1 MKFFQLTFMLLLVL
15 FVSCGKKNANVSSND
30 TANIEYLS
38 SQHLMQKQL
47 EYNSSIIGKGYSS
60 FENSIKNNCLE
71 NTTYEFIANGRSQI
85 SFYHN
90 LSSNELNEKLNI
102 NTNGKIN
109 SIQGNGSFDIN
120 YLSNSDNKDLST
132 TVTLIANVTNGKNTL
147 IKSSNDLYGYRLN
160 DFYRAIFEKKK
171 AEFIKVCGDGVV
183 ESQKLSAFL
192 VITARIDFKN
202 KETKYEFESK
212 IGADKN
218 IFQEISSNGELK
230 IFQDSKN
237 IKNDIKI
244 TISGLQLG
252 GDFTKLQTILKKN
265 VCNLNQIE
273 QCNQMFDTINEYF
286 SNEFQNQLDINN
298 PNLWITSEIK
308 TIPYSQLIILND
320 KGEYFSDQ
328 FNFGLDYANFSDKL
342 AFLKEKNVGIRKNI
356 KKILDHSNAKY
367 FSNEELLYLNRNLL
381 SSENNLNVIED
392 FFTDCKSL
400 KSLDNC
406 LSKYLKEAKE
416 YFLPVDNKL
425 SNLEIEN
432 HVISYNAGID
442 NITINEIPYKK
453 RDIENRIFT
462 DQKNLKFVLL
472 DFKRNEIKDQ
482 NIELYCEKKFRN
494 KIDSVHKGVWFS
506 FILNVWPTIY
516 TIISKA
522 VNEEYYLLDII
533 TNNKKTDILLKDI
546 EKYCGNQATLFIASK
561 PESLVNKIEIWE
573 GIL

>member
-1 MKFFQLTFMLLLVL
+1 MKFFQLVFCFILVL
-15 FVSCGKKNANVSSND
+15 FISCGKKNNNETSETQNSELIN
-30 TANIEYLS
+30 L
-38 SQHLMQKQL
+38 QHLMQKQL
-47 EYNSSIIGKGYSS
+47 EYSSSIIGKGYSS
-60 FENSIKNNCLE
+60 IENLTKNNCLE

-90 LSSNELNEKLNI
+90 LSSDELNEKLNI

-109 SIQGNGSFDIN
+109 SVQGNVVFDIN
-120 YLSNSDNKDLST
+120 YLNNSDNKDLSS

-147 IKSSNDLYGYRLN
+147 IKSSNDIYGYKLN
-160 DFYRAIFEKKK
+160 DFYRSIFEKNK

-202 KETKYEFESK
+202 KESKYEFESK
-212 IGADKN
+212 LGADKN

-230 IFQDSKN
+230 FSQDSKN
-237 IKNDIKI
+237 NKNDIKI

-298 PNLWITSEIK
+298 QNLWVTSEIK

-342 AFLKEKNVGIRKNI
+342 SFLKETNKEIRKNI
-356 KKILDHSNAKY
+356 KKILDHSNAKH
-367 FSNEELLYLNRNLL
+367 FSNEELEYLNRNLL

-392 FFTDCKSL
+392 FFADCNSL
-400 KSLDNC
+400 KSLNNC

-416 YFLPVDNKL
+416 YFLPVDKKL
-425 SNLEIEN
+425 SNLEVEN
-432 HVISYNAGID
+432 HVISYHIGID
-442 NITINEIPYKK
+442 NININEIPYKK
-453 RDIENRIFT
+453 RDIENRIFN

-472 DFKRNEIKDQ
+472 DFKRSEIKDQ
-482 NIELYCEKKFRN
+482 SVELYCEKKFST
-494 KIDSVHKGVWFS
+494 KINTVHKGVWFS
-506 FILNVWPTIY
+506 FVLNIWPTLY
-516 TIISKA
+516 TLISKA
-522 VNEEYYLLDII
+522 VNDEYYLLDII
-533 TNNKKTDILLKDI
+533 TNKKKTDILLKDI
-546 EKYCGNQATLFIASK
+546 NRYCGQKANLFIASK

-573 GIL
+573 GSL